1 MSEVI
6 LLQATGRLTLHINFE
21 LGWGCR

>member
-6 LLQATGRLTLHINFE
+6 FLQATGRLTLHINFE
-21 LGWGCR
+21 LG